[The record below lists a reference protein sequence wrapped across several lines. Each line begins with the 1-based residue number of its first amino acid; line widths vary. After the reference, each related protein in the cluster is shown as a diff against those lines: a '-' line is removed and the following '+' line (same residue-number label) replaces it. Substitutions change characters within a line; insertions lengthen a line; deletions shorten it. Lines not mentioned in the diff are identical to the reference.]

1 MAQAK
6 KNISVIPA
14 TGTYDRHIRPQM
26 KALRVAAY
34 CRVSTL
40 QEQQESSYEA
50 QVSYYTEKIRGN
62 PNWKLAGIYAD
73 DGKSATSTKKR
84 SDFQAMIDDC
94 MAGKIDMVLTKSISR
109 FARNTVDA
117 LINSREGYSVRNL
130 NYMKQFARRIPS
142 AEILHQGGA
151 KISWRAIKLLI
162 DKTDN
167 LEEHMWYTQQ
177 CLENGWSSTVLSHQI
192 ESGLYYRQALADK
205 TTNFKEQLANPF
217 SEQAE
222 EIIKDPYIF
231 DFIPN
236 AKKLRE
242 TELEDALVQQI
253 TKLLLEFG
261 SGFAFMG
268 RQYPIQV
275 GKREFFIDLLFYNV
289 KLHCYFVVEL
299 KTVEFE
305 PEFAGKLSFYLS
317 AVDGELKSPNDNP
330 TIGLLL
336 CKGKDKMV
344 AEYALKDVNK
354 PMGVSEYKLS
364 NHVSE
369 ELQDKLPSIED
380 IEKRLN

>member
-1 MAQAK
+1 MEK
-6 KNISVIPA
+6 KTDIVMNE
-14 TGTYDRHIRPQM
+14 Y
-26 KALRVAAY
+26 
-34 CRVSTL
+34 
-40 QEQQESSYEA
+40 
-50 QVSYYTEKIRGN
+50 
-62 PNWKLAGIYAD
+62 
-73 DGKSATSTKKR
+73 
-84 SDFQAMIDDC
+84 F
-94 MAGKIDMVLTKSISR
+94 
-109 FARNTVDA
+109 DA
-117 LINSREGYSVRNL
+117 LEKVKDRILQTQRKVMTKANVERNLLYWNIGNVIVEYSQWGNKFVETLSRDLKITYPGTDGYSVRNL
-130 NYMKQFARRIPS
+130 NYMKQFAQRIS
-142 AEILHQGGA
+142 SEEILHQGGA

-162 DKTDN
+162 DKTDS

-177 CLENGWSSTVLSHQI
+177 CLENGWSSIVLTHQI
-192 ESGLYYRQALADK
+192 ESNLYNRQVLVEK
-205 TTNFKEQLANPF
+205 TTNFKQRLVEPF

-231 DFIPN
+231 DFVPN
-236 AKKLRE
+236 AKKLKE
-242 TELEDALVQQI
+242 VELEDALVKQI

-317 AVDGELKSPNDNP
+317 AVDGELKSPNDKP

-336 CKGKDKMV
+336 CKGKDKVV
-344 AEYALKDVNK
+344 AEYALQDVNK
-354 PMGVSEYKLS
+354 PMGISEYRLY
-364 NHVSE
+364 NHIFE

-380 IEKRLN
+380 IEKRIN